1 MLKSNEIN
9 NLIRPLIGKNEKNIY
24 GSGIRPS
31 VHLTFDEKKL
41 EESKQKIA
49 DILMEIGIEDKDF
62 IQLSSLTTL
71 KNGEVWNELMT
82 MTDFYALELLLACS
96 DACGFIN
103 NSLDTIQTNIHNVG
117 EPNSLILTSA
127 GISHYG
133 EGKWLELIRLSAIDK
148 MCYFVN
154 GDAIKKYASN
164 SEPTIKPTQLHI

>member
-1 MLKSNEIN
+1 MLKSKEIYDMIN
-9 NLIRPLIGKNEKNIY
+9 PLIGKNEKNIY

-49 DILMEIGIEDKDF
+49 DILMEIGIENEDMIK
-62 IQLSSLTTL
+62 LSSLMTL
-71 KNGEVWNELMT
+71 KNGEVWNDLKT
-82 MTDFYALELLLACS
+82 MEDFHALELLLASS

-117 EPNSLILTSA
+117 KLNSLALTSA
-127 GISHYG
+127 GISYYG

-148 MCYFVN
+148 MQYLVN
-154 GDAIKKYASN
+154 GEAIKKHASK
-164 SEPTIKPTQLHI
+164 SEPTIPPTQLHI